1 MNYIRKFS
9 ARKPSLIWN
18 CEGKGKSLVIVKL
31 TDEQYNKL
39 QKTDPEDIK
48 ILKDSSEYK
57 IVSMPKHK
65 YMLRKQLI

>member
-9 ARKPSLIWN
+9 VRKPSLIWD
-18 CEGKGKSLVIVKL
+18 CEGNGKSMVIVKL
-31 TDEQYNKL
+31 TDEQYNQL
-39 QKTDPEDIK
+39 QKTDSEDIK
-48 ILKDSSEYK
+48 ILKDTSEYK